1 MVEQKHYGTGQK
13 TVEGRNKGKTV
24 EAALIV
30 GGDGFRKI
38 VIESEE
44 AKADKQ
50 TDVEVFCKDVS

>member
-1 MVEQKHYGTGQK
+1 MSRSITAPVRKPLK
-13 TVEGRNKGKTV
+13 ARNKGKTV